1 MSAALP
7 AAVAGCRK
15 WNAERAAGAG
25 RLSVRSWIIDVQAAK
40 PTVRHISAVK
50 PRCFVYSDVIARQRN
65 AFTADSTDFPAILS
79 KRNSF
84 RQLTKLAFFFR
95 APGAMATAQAPPK
108 LATIRLYAAAAR
120 YARRR
125 LF

>member
-1 MSAALP
+1 MNGAL
-7 AAVAGCRK
+7 ALAVCPPGHGLSTFKPPNRQFVTFQRSSRGVLSTVESLQD
-15 WNAERAAGAG
+15 NAMPSR
-25 RLSVRSWIIDVQAAK
+25 
-40 PTVRHISAVK
+40 PTAPI
-50 PRCFVYSDVIARQRN
+50 
-65 AFTADSTDFPAILS
+65 FPAILS

-84 RQLTKLAFFFR
+84 RQLTQLAFFFR

-120 YARRR
+120 YMLRR